1 MLRMVEKQLND
12 FIINFLSIDQ
22 EDMDLQTLQ
31 MIFKGFGINKFLYM
45 KEMRKGQEYF

>member
-1 MLRMVEKQLND
+1 MLRMAEKQLND
-12 FIINFLSIDQ
+12 FIINFLSTDQ

-45 KEMRKGQEYF
+45 KGRRKSQEFF